1 MSEQGDNHDVS
12 TTDPPQAP
20 DVRTELPGPRSRELL
35 ARGQALFYKGL
46 GDELAPLVLDRKS
59 GHTVTDVDGNV
70 FLDLASAS
78 ASVPLGAGR
87 EDLIGPAVDAIRR
100 FGNEDSHA
108 LASPGMFELA
118 RRLVDLAPG
127 SIDRVDIA
135 LNGTE
140 AVETAV
146 RMMRRVT
153 GRPLVLAFHGG
164 YHGESTATATLGAE
178 IHEISAGDRALGTG
192 FVHVPFP
199 NPYRTP
205 FAPPRPGG
213 SGDSTVD
220 YIRDELLFHLVDPAL
235 VAGVVIEPVLGSGGC
250 IAPPDAF
257 WPALTGLCAEHDW
270 LLCADEVKTGMGRS
284 GTMLAV
290 ERWGVEPDLICMGKA
305 LGGGVMP
312 IGALLGT
319 ERALGEVGDLSTG
332 STWSWLPGS
341 VAAALATLD
350 AYERED
356 VLGNVAALEA
366 LAAERLGALAARHE
380 RIGEVR
386 AIGCFLAIEFV
397 RDPETKERDLG
408 LQDAVAA
415 EILRRGILSDSSTT
429 SLNLQ
434 PSLLMP
440 PEALDVALGIVAAGV
455 DDVIARE
462 GG

>member
-12 TTDPPQAP
+12 TADPPQAP

-213 SGDSTVD
+213 SGDCDGRLHPRRAAVSPRRPRPRRRRRDRAGPRLRRLHRSARRLLAGADRRSAPSTTGCSAPT
-220 YIRDELLFHLVDPAL
+220 RSRPAWGGAGRCWPSS
-235 VAGVVIEPVLGSGGC
+235 AGV
-250 IAPPDAF
+250 
-257 WPALTGLCAEHDW
+257 
-270 LLCADEVKTGMGRS
+270 
-284 GTMLAV
+284 
-290 ERWGVEPDLICMGKA
+290 
-305 LGGGVMP
+305 
-312 IGALLGT
+312 
-319 ERALGEVGDLSTG
+319 
-332 STWSWLPGS
+332 
-341 VAAALATLD
+341 
-350 AYERED
+350 
-356 VLGNVAALEA
+356 
-366 LAAERLGALAARHE
+366 
-380 RIGEVR
+380 
-386 AIGCFLAIEFV
+386 
-397 RDPETKERDLG
+397 
-408 LQDAVAA
+408 
-415 EILRRGILSDSSTT
+415 SSPT
-429 SLNLQ
+429 
-434 PSLLMP
+434 
-440 PEALDVALGIVAAGV
+440 
-455 DDVIARE
+455 
-462 GG
+462 